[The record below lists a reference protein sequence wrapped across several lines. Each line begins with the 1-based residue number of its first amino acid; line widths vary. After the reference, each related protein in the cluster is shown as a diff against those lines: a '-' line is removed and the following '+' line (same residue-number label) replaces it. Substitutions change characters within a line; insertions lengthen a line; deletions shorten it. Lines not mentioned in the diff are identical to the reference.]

1 MPVNFEATTE
11 EIPWAH
17 NNIDGETGITFDAY
31 TKDEV
36 DDKIE
41 NMKSKFYNLLRDL
54 KIDISEEDF
63 YEALK

>member
-11 EIPWAH
+11 GIRA
-17 NNIDGETGITFDAY
+17 NYNVNGETGITFDAY
-31 TKDEV
+31 TRDEV